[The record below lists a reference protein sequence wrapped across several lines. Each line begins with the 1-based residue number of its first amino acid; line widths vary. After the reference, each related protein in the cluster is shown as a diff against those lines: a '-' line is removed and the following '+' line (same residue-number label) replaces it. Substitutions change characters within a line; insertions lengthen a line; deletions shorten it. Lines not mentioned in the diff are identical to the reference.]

1 MKTISKYVSVLLV
14 TALSFAS
21 CSEWMNAVPEG
32 GTKTADQVEEAAQQ
46 NPATAAAD
54 LSAIYAQFI
63 QVYSGLGDLGYER
76 HNDYGYAAICLFMER
91 TAKEMD
97 WVSPASNLSVCE

>member
-21 CSEWMNAVPEG
+21 CSEWMNAGPEG
-32 GTKTADQVEEAAQQ
+32 GTKTPDQVEEAAQQ

-54 LSAIYAQFI
+54 SSATTT
-63 QVYSGLGDLGYER
+63 
-76 HNDYGYAAICLFMER
+76 
-91 TAKEMD
+91 TATQPSACSWMSRD
-97 WVSPASNLSVCE
+97 RIL